1 MAATTVKPFPHV
13 RINVKDNSIANVQ
26 LVETLPVHRPLY
38 VIRCQEGPVGVPVW
52 CNNYSEACTIFGEE
66 TFNPANTKYFGRGNR
81 FLKDTLTYN
90 GAFIV
95 RYLPKDDEYAELSD
109 AAWLDTLSAKYVLF
123 ARVTKND
130 AVQQYEYVNGQ
141 RKLEFNEELQEWT
154 EVKVTS
160 DATPYTDGGDAT
172 YTGDYQVTF
181 EYNGTDKTVTL
192 TKSDVANSWGGED
205 GVYNCGLSIQ
215 NGKWVFYHGGI
226 GSDAATANVDP
237 YTVRPEDIPDTAW
250 TYDSRYSNIK
260 FTRLDETYVPSQP
273 VATSSTE
280 AGVNIVFG
288 TRALGSDETNLV
300 PRAIE
305 GGFEFPLISF
315 KALHAG
321 EYGND
326 VAVKL
331 FYHESF
337 NDPAD
342 VRVYNTMFYN
352 IGFGRREYN
361 SSTINP
367 ITDIYNRENAS
378 FAINPAT
385 VNPDN
390 GKYMDLATVLSE
402 GFSDDSHVLPVDIQ
416 IYEKSFN
423 EIGNIIAA
431 YEKDEADAD
440 GNVTTIASLNGY
452 DETAPIGALTA
463 DEKAAVK
470 AYYITQDA
478 SDEQV
483 AIAENL
489 VFGYKVNV
497 VSLTGIT
504 GIPYDHAILGEA
516 GTGFTATNLNQN
528 TYTYLE
534 GGLDGTF
541 VADNDP
547 INWASDD
554 HAMFQFA
561 NLTLPVLRDT
571 IVENL
576 HYPFTH
582 IFDVGFS
589 MRTKKAILKFLDVRD
604 DFGAIMS
611 AQVLMSDGSGR
622 AVPTKFEQL
631 NDQAKDESN
640 VETLRSYALLM
651 RESVLFGT
659 DCMRASI
666 YCHAGILVGDS
677 DRILTPF
684 TYNAAM
690 WYAQYGNVD
699 YMKADEPRGLPNAY
713 CLNFRKWNWNN
724 YRLDNQS
731 RVWDEGANYVQFAD
745 MKRLFYPS
753 LRTVY
758 RASTSVLVDEWFVA
772 AIIYAKYK
780 VRETWAHFS
789 GCNDYA
795 EALQGSI
802 KSFLDNLLAKLFN
815 SKYAFTTAV
824 YQTADEKEIGYIQH
838 VKLTVEGHAT
848 HRVLDVD
855 IITNR
860 ENFTPQED

>member
-52 CNNYSEACTIFGEE
+52 CNNYSEATTIFGEE
-66 TFNPANTKYFGRGNR
+66 TFNPANMKYFGRGNR

-95 RYLPKDDEYAELSD
+95 RYLPKADEYAELSD

-123 ARVTKND
+123 AQVTKD
-130 AVQQYEYVNGQ
+130 AAIKQYKYVNGQ
-141 RKLEFNEELQEWT
+141 RKLEFDEDLQEWA
-154 EVKVTS
+154 EVFEDS
-160 DATPYTDGGDAT
+160 DAPYTGRYQAVFTKDG
-172 YTGDYQVTF
+172 V
-181 EYNGTDKTVTL
+181 EKTIVL
-192 TKSDVANSWGGED
+192 TKDPSVDNSWTGVD
-205 GVYNCGLSIQ
+205 GSYNVGLSVQ
-215 NGKWVFYHGGI
+215 EGKWVFYHGGS
-226 GSDAATANVDP
+226 GSGA
-237 YTVRPEDIPDTAW
+237 
-250 TYDSRYSNIK
+250 
-260 FTRLDETYVPSQP
+260 
-273 VATSSTE
+273 ATSSDDAPATKPENVTSWTYGEGYSALAITALDPAAAATE
-280 AGVNIVFG
+280 AGVKVVFG
-288 TRALGSDETNLV
+288 TRALADGETLA
-300 PRAIE
+300 PKAID
-305 GGFEFPLISF
+305 GGYEFPLVTF
-315 KALHAG
+315 KALYAG

-367 ITDIYNRENAS
+367 VNDIYNRENCS
-378 FAINPAT
+378 FAINPNT

-390 GKYMDLATVLSE
+390 GKYMDLATVLSA

-416 IYEKSFN
+416 IFEKNFCA
-423 EIGNIIAA
+423 IGNIIAA
-431 YEKDEADAD
+431 YEEDEADAD
-440 GNVTTIASLNGY
+440 GNVTLIASLNGY
-452 DETAPIGALTA
+452 DQTAPIGALTA
-463 DEKAAVK
+463 DQKDAVK
-470 AYYITQDA
+470 QYYGFETGSADTTGVEDLA
-478 SDEQV
+478 
-483 AIAENL
+483 
-489 VFGYKVNV
+489 FGYKVNV

-528 TYTYLE
+528 TYTYLT
-534 GGLDGTF
+534 GGSDGTF
-541 VADNDP
+541 IADTDAA
-547 INWASDD
+547 NWASDD

-611 AQVLMSDGSGR
+611 SQVLMSDGSGR
-622 AVPTKFEQL
+622 AVPTKFDQL

-802 KSFLDNLLAKLFN
+802 KSFLDNLLARLFN

>member
-52 CNNYSEACTIFGEE
+52 CNTYSEACSIFGEE
-66 TFNPANTKYFGRGNR
+66 TFNPANSKYFGRGNR

-95 RYLPKDDEYAELSD
+95 RYLPKADEDAALSD
-109 AAWLDTLSAKYVLF
+109 AVWLDKLSAKYVLF
-123 ARVTKND
+123 ARVTTDNIE
-130 AVQQYEYVNGQ
+130 QYEYANGQ
-141 RKLEFNEELQEWT
+141 RKLEFVERDQEWV
-154 EVKVTS
+154 EKKLAANQVY
-160 DATPYTDGGDAT
+160 AGRYR
-172 YTGDYQVTF
+172 VTF
-181 EYNGTDKTVTL
+181 KDAGTLKRLVMTASGSGSTREWESSEHDYTLGVNSGSKWELSHGINGA
-192 TKSDVANSWGGED
+192 VAISNE
-205 GVYNCGLSIQ
+205 
-215 NGKWVFYHGGI
+215 
-226 GSDAATANVDP
+226 AATAAE
-237 YTVRPEDIPDTAW
+237 PEAATWAPADGYAEFAI
-250 TYDSRYSNIK
+250 SRM
-260 FTRLDETYVPSQP
+260 DEVPNASEP
-273 VATSSTE
+273 
-280 AGVNIVFG
+280 GVKIVFG
-288 TRALGSDETNLV
+288 TRSVPANENLA
-300 PRAIE
+300 PRAPE
-305 GGFEFPLISF
+305 GGGYEFPLITF
-315 KALHAG
+315 KALYAG

-331 FYHESF
+331 FYHENF

-342 VRVYNTMFYN
+342 VRVYDTMFYN

-367 ITDIYNRENAS
+367 INDIYNRENCP
-378 FAINPAT
+378 FAINPDT
-385 VNPDN
+385 MNPDN
-390 GKYMDLATVLSE
+390 GKYMDLATVLAA
-402 GFSDDSHVLPVDIQ
+402 GFSDDNHVLPVDIQ
-416 IYEKSFN
+416 IFEKNFAAL
-423 EIGNIIAA
+423 GNIIAA
-431 YEKDEADAD
+431 YEEDEADAN
-440 GNVTTIASLNGY
+440 GNVTVIASLNGY
-452 DETAPIGALTA
+452 DQTAPIGALTA
-463 DEKAAVK
+463 AQKSAVK
-470 AYYITQDA
+470 KHYGLDNSGSEGDID
-478 SDEQV
+478 V
-483 AIAENL
+483 ENMT
-489 VFGYKVNV
+489 FGYKVNV

-504 GIPYDHAILGEA
+504 GIPYDHAILGPD
-516 GTGFTATNLNQN
+516 TTTPFKTTNLNQN
-528 TYTYLE
+528 TYTYLT
-534 GGLDGTF
+534 GGSDGTF
-541 VADNDP
+541 IADSDATG
-547 INWASDD
+547 WASDD

-622 AVPTKFEQL
+622 SVPTKFDQL

-684 TYNAAM
+684 TYNSAM

-731 RVWDEGANYVQFAD
+731 RVWDEGANYVQYAD

-802 KSFLDNLLAKLFN
+802 KAFLDNLLAKLFN